1 MKTIKK
7 IRLGLIEITFQYEDQ
22 YITIKAEPFKTLGEI
37 KEKAIKKMICVPNNI
52 ICFYLNLD
60 LSNDENKKVGDIF
73 KHKEKVI
80 IKLKQSNNNINTS
93 YTISQ
98 SNNKI
103 SIKNISSIIKNNNDN
118 INIVQKKPV
127 DKNLF
132 QKSIFFQNPNALKLQ
147 NSDNTRMV
155 RNKSDG
161 ALGILPLLTTKT
173 NRNNK
178 NNNSKNNSKSY
189 SKNNSNNHINLCG
202 CKNHIVS
209 DYCRVC
215 RKFICNTCKLKNHK
229 EHLTIRLNLENLEN
243 NVNLYGNLIQ
253 TDIKNM
259 IELNKNI
266 LQNKKEIIDIN
277 LLEKHKEDMNSKY
290 QEIIDNYTNMMKK
303 IKKYLDK
310 ENEGK
315 VKLLVNAYNSSSVK
329 IQKELY
335 DLIEKLKAKYNE
347 KNQREIKFNELEYYL
362 NEINNKEGTLAFF
375 KKDIIKY
382 HLTNEINDK
391 LKNSLDKINNIL
403 DEIIN
408 EENPFNLD
416 KKYYQKLINMKIINL
431 NLHIDED

>member
-7 IRLGLIEITFQYEDQ
+7 IRLGIIEITFQYEDQ

-52 ICFYLNLD
+52 ICFYLNID

-98 SNNKI
+98 SNHKI
-103 SIKNISSIIKNNNDN
+103 SIKNISNIIKNNDN
-118 INIVQKKPV
+118 INNVQKKPV
-127 DKNLF
+127 DKNVF
-132 QKSIFFQNPNALKLQ
+132 QKSIFFQSPNALKLQ

-155 RNKSDG
+155 KNKSDG
-161 ALGILPLLTTKT
+161 ALAVLPVLTTKT

-178 NNNSKNNSKSY
+178 NN
-189 SKNNSNNHINLCG
+189 NNSNNHINLCG
-202 CKNHIVS
+202 CKNHIIS

-229 EHLTIRLNLENLEN
+229 DHLTIRLNLENLEN

-315 VKLLVNAYNSSSVK
+315 VKLLVSAYNSSSVK
-329 IQKELY
+329 IHKELY

-408 EENPFNLD
+408 EQNPFNLD
-416 KKYYQKLINMKIINL
+416 KKYYQELVNMKIINS
-431 NLHIDED
+431 NLHIDEE